1 MNELRP
7 YIAFYKDKKLEVMA
21 STSLEAQTL
30 AAQQFKAKK
39 SYEVS
44 VYLADIA
51 HSTAEV

>member
-21 STSLEAQTL
+21 STSLEAQTI

-39 SYEVS
+39 RYEVS
-44 VYLADIA
+44 VYLADIV
-51 HSTAEV
+51 HSTGGL